1 MVTVQTLDV
10 TQIEPRHKHPTIFKH
25 FDELEPGESF
35 IIENDHDPKPLYYEL
50 IAERGP
56 VFTWEY
62 LEKGPEIYLVQ
73 IAKNPAENVS
83 EIKKVDVTKIEP
95 RLKHPTV
102 FKHFDELNPG
112 DSFIIENDHDPKPL
126 YYEMI
131 AERGNIFT
139 WEYLEK
145 GPDWF
150 VVKIQKNSASGNAE
164 KSNDSIADQD
174 IKKAELLKEK
184 GIIFSCGDAKEARSE
199 TQKTPHNALAESQNA
214 VSPAM
219 DPDKWELDFLMD
231 YIVNTHHRYIKENA
245 ELLNDLVQKVAE
257 HHGDSHP
264 ELHRLSTST
273 HHFLQDLLDH
283 IMKEEDA
290 LFPAI
295 RQAIA
300 RKKDAAFETNYNI
313 GTLNDPVSI
322 LSKEHEIANE
332 DLYHFRR
339 ITRNYSLPE
348 NACNSHQFLFS
359 KMKEFEKD
367 LLAHFHLEN
376 NILFPK
382 ALKIDADLNRN
393 T

>member
-10 TQIEPRHKHPTIFKH
+10 TKIEPRHKHPTIFKH

-35 IIENDHDPKPLYYEL
+35 MIENDHDPKPLYYEL

-56 VFTWEY
+56 IFTWEY

-73 IAKNPAENVS
+73 IRKNQAENVS
-83 EIKKVDVTKIEP
+83 EITKVDVTKIEP

-102 FKHFDELNPG
+102 FKHFDELNSG
-112 DSFIIENDHDPKPL
+112 ESFIIENDHDPKPL

-150 VVKIQKNSASGNAE
+150 VVKIRKNPASENSY
-164 KSNDSIADQD
+164 KSHNSIADQE

-184 GIIFSCGDAKEARSE
+184 GIVFSCGDAKEANSE
-199 TQKTPHNALAESQNA
+199 TQETNHNAMAESQNA

-219 DPDKWELDFLMD
+219 DPDRWELEFLMD

-257 HHGDSHP
+257 HHGDSNP

-283 IMKEEDA
+283 IVKEEDA

-300 RKKDAAFETNYNI
+300 KKKDAAFETNYNI

-322 LSKEHEIANE
+322 LCKEHEIANE

-348 NACNSHQFLFS
+348 NACNSQQFLFN

-367 LLAHFHLEN
+367 LLSHLHLEN

-382 ALKIDADLNRN
+382 AVKLDAELANL
-393 T
+393 

>member
-56 VFTWEY
+56 IFTWEY
-62 LEKGPEIYLVQ
+62 LEKGPELYLVQ

-145 GPDWF
+145 GPEWF
-150 VVKIQKNSASGNAE
+150 VVKIEKNLTSESQQKSG
-164 KSNDSIADQD
+164 IAVQD

-184 GIIFSCGDAKEARSE
+184 GIIFSCGDAKEASSE
-199 TQKTPHNALAESQNA
+199 TGETHKTALEESKKITA
-214 VSPAM
+214 PAL
-219 DPDKWELDFLMD
+219 DPDKWELNFLLD
-231 YIVNTHHRYIKENA
+231 YILNTHHQYIKDNA
-245 ELLNDLVQKVAE
+245 EMLNDLVQKVAE
-257 HHGDSHP
+257 HHGDSNP

-283 IMKEEDA
+283 IVKEEDA

-300 RKKDAAFETNYNI
+300 KKNDASFETNYKI
-313 GTLNDPVSI
+313 GTLNDPI
-322 LSKEHEIANE
+322 LILKKEHEIAGE
-332 DLYHFRR
+332 DLSFFRR
-339 ITRNYSLPE
+339 ITHNYAIPE
-348 NACNSHQFLFS
+348 NACNSYQYLFS
-359 KMKEFEKD
+359 KMQEFEND
-367 LLAHFHLEN
+367 LLTHLHLEN

-382 ALKIDADLNRN
+382 AVKLDAELANL
-393 T
+393 